1 MKWFGAITTRVSIIG
16 IAQGHI
22 YEVLRGIPIKKPQ
35 FYRVKDSEGNTRT
48 IPVDKFERGS
58 ANDE

>member
-1 MKWFGAITTRVSIIG
+1 MKWFGAITTKVSIIG

-22 YEVLRGIPIKKPQ
+22 YEIVRGIPIKKPQ
-35 FYRVKDSEGNTRT
+35 FYRVMDEGGVSRT
-48 IPVDKFERGS
+48 IPIDKFERGS